1 MSTTAPQTPARA
13 PAEPHPRIAAG
24 FRLQWEPAQNAH
36 VLLYPEGMVQL
47 NDTAAAILAF
57 CDGKRSVIGV
67 IAALENEYE
76 AEDLRED
83 VVAFLLEAVDHGWV
97 RYG

>member
-1 MSTTAPQTPARA
+1 MPELTAKPALVPGYR
-13 PAEPHPRIAAG
+13 
-24 FRLQWEPAQNAH
+24 FQWEPVQECH

-47 NDTAAAILAF
+47 NDTAAAILAL
-57 CDGKRSVIGV
+57 CDGERSVLRV
-67 IAALENEYE
+67 IADLENEYE

-83 VVAFLLEAVDHGWV
+83 VVSFLHEAVDRGWV